1 MIVVVL
7 VVLLVLLAAAAV
19 LLLARVSSDDAPGG
33 VESPWQAFRRGLRA
47 RRAPHTDDALAAA
60 LSLEPQ
66 DVSLADFLRANV
78 QSGDGYVDVDELT
91 EDLHRV
97 AQTLRVRRGA

>member
-7 VVLLVLLAAAAV
+7 VVLLVLLAAVAV

-33 VESPWQAFRRGLRA
+33 FESPWQAFRRGLRA
-47 RRAPHTDDALAAA
+47 RRAPETDEALAAA
-60 LSLEPQ
+60 VQLEPQ

-78 QSGDGYVDVDELT
+78 RSGDGYVDVEELT